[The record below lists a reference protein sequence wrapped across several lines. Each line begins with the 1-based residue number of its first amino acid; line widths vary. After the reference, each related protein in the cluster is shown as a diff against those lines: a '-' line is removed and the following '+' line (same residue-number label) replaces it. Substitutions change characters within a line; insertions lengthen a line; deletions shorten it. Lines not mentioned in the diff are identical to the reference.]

1 MSSNKKDW
9 VKFFRRLS
17 IAGIIGLFSNI
28 LISIIYEFGLK
39 KSNIFC
45 NIIEFFNKNKNIFWP
60 YGKLGCVVLSVAIYF
75 NK

>member
-39 KSNIFC
+39 KVIFSAILL
-45 NIIEFFNKNKNIFWP
+45 NFLIKIKIFFGRMGN
-60 YGKLGCVVLSVAIYF
+60 
-75 NK
+75 

>member
-39 KSNIFC
+39 K
-45 NIIEFFNKNKNIFWP
+45 
-60 YGKLGCVVLSVAIYF
+60 
-75 NK
+75 

>member
-45 NIIEFFNKNKNIFWP
+45 NIIEFFNKRR
-60 YGKLGCVVLSVAIYF
+60 L
-75 NK
+75 